1 MSGHYRHIIPSG
13 LNSGI
18 RLFESGDDGSLVICN
33 PRILEIHG
41 GYRTGVLN
49 DALNLTPEAGV
60 QSTVTLKTQCLRI
73 RRKYEEPIFHIEICS
88 GIGRKVGEINR
99 ATADTVYKHVNLYEE
114 LTEARVQSTLRSKT
128 PVNVR
133 YLNEHL

>member
-13 LNSGI
+13 FDSRI
-18 RLFESGDDGSLVICN
+18 RIFESGDDGGLVIRN

-41 GYRTGVLN
+41 RHRTGMLN

-73 RRKYEEPIFHIEICS
+73 RRKYEEPVIHIEIGG

-99 ATADTVYKHVNLYEE
+99 ATADTVYKHGNLYEKI
-114 LTEARVQSTLRSKT
+114 TEARVQSTLRSKT
-128 PVNVR
+128 PAIVR
-133 YLNEHL
+133 YLNERL